1 VLEGDALAGHADLS
15 ERAAVTAMRVVG
27 LGGSLREA
35 SRSRAALEVAL
46 AGAAGA
52 GATVEL
58 LDLRRLELPMYSPEL
73 EADVP
78 EVVRTLLDACYDAD
92 GMLWSSPM
100 YNGSVSGSFKN
111 AIDWLHMLGSREPS
125 FLHDEVIGLISAAGG
140 TQGLQVVNTMEFSV
154 RSLRAWAVPYV
165 VPVAQATGVF
175 ADSGD
180 VQNRAVEQQLRLLGE
195 EVVRVA
201 ERLGRDRTVH
211 RQLECDEAAE
221 RVGRSAH
228 AS

>member
-1 VLEGDALAGHADLS
+1 MTLKI
-15 ERAAVTAMRVVG
+15 VG
-27 LGGSLREA
+27 LGGSLRTS
-35 SRSRAALEVAL
+35 SRSRAVLAVAL
-46 AGAAGA
+46 DGAAAA

-58 LDLRRLELPMYSPEL
+58 LDLRRLELPMFNPEH
-73 EADVP
+73 EADAP
-78 EVVRTLLDACYDAD
+78 ATVRTMIETCYEAD

-201 ERLGRDRTVH
+201 ERLGRDRAVP

-221 RVGRSAH
+221 RVGRSVP

>member
-1 VLEGDALAGHADLS
+1 M
-15 ERAAVTAMRVVG
+15 TAMRVVG
-27 LGGSLREA
+27 LGGSLRET

-46 AGAAGA
+46 DGAASR
-52 GATVEL
+52 GATVAL
-58 LDLRRLELPMYSPEL
+58 LDLRELGLPMYRPDLEVDPPSVVSGLL
-73 EADVP
+73 EA
-78 EVVRTLLDACYDAD
+78 CYEAD

-201 ERLGRDRTVH
+201 ERLAGDPTVH

-221 RVGRSAH
+221 RVGGV
-228 AS
+228 